1 MKDENGER
9 ERQRENK
16 KHHEKWLRKIASDV
30 DGLVTKISN
39 IIQFSSFSIRSLSSP
54 VFLFWPS
61 FLSTSRVYSFLLHLY
76 SEHTVPIV
84 FVLRCVHFIAAC
96 LVFFVFFRLHRFAK
110 HKVIKSKIQRST
122 FGSNK
127 VFFSVC
133 FQLSFFV
140 VGICFWLKC
149 SFYACICLPRN
160 HLNRCRVC
168 CVFTYYNS
176 QT

>member
-1 MKDENGER
+1 MATKNSKRCRWTCNENF
-9 ERQRENK
+9 K
-16 KHHEKWLRKIASDV
+16 YYPIFKFFHPLA
-30 DGLVTKISN
+30 
-39 IIQFSSFSIRSLSSP
+39 
-54 VFLFWPS
+54 LF
-61 FLSTSRVYSFLLHLY
+61 SRVLVLVLAILSLHL
-76 SEHTVPIV
+76 SRIFILASPLLRAHTVPIV